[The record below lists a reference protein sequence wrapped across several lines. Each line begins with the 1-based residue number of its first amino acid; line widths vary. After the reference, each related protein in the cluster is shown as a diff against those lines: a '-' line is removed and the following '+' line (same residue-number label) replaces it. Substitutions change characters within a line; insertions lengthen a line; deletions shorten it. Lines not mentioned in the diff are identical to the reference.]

1 MSKSVQAQQDE
12 RPRQDH
18 AAVAL
23 ICRMRPL
30 VYREAPGEVLKL
42 VESQVNVTA
51 QLLSSLAAAK
61 AGAEAE
67 GSNALLVPLDQEHR
81 RERHTS
87 LQDLFEQAQTLHEQ
101 GGPCK

>member
-1 MSKSVQAQQDE
+1 MMRGRGQSHLAE
-12 RPRQDH
+12 T
-18 AAVAL
+18 L
-23 ICRMRPL
+23 ICRLRPL

-67 GSNALLVPLDQEHR
+67 GSNALLVPLEQEHR
-81 RERHTS
+81 RERHAS
-87 LQDLFEQAQTLHEQ
+87 LQDLLEQAQTLHEQ
-101 GGPCK
+101 GVLHAVANP